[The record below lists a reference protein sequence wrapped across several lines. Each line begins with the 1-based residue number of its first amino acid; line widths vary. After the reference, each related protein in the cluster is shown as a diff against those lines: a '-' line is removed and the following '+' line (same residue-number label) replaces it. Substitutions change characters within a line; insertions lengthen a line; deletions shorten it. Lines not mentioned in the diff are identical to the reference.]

1 MLTPNIS
8 NSKTCEILK
17 KKGFTFNGVSLI
29 ISSCEDLEVTMMIN
43 DDVNNR

>member
-1 MLTPNIS
+1 MLTPN
-8 NSKTCEILK
+8 NVKQQKLWNTK

-29 ISSCEDLEVTMMIN
+29 IFTCEDLEVTMMIH